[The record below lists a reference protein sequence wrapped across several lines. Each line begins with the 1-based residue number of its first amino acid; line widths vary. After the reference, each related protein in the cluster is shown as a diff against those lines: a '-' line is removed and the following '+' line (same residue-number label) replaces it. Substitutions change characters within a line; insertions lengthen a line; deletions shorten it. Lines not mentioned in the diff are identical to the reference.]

1 MRARRNGTG
10 TGAVAA
16 AAAVAAALLLAGCG
30 GDDGGSSSGD
40 KIEGARS
47 GDDEPSAEPSEKD
60 PGAPRFDLPDDV
72 KVEVAEDATGDGQK
86 DAILRDHGYALM
98 AQQEAY
104 AATEATPNFSRYW
117 AGEAAAT
124 FEADFAEYRKD
135 GVTITGLDTFYFRE
149 VTSVQDGRAVVAYCE
164 DQSGAYLKNAESGKV
179 DKTPTTLNSYIDARA
194 TMEKSGGGWKVVD
207 YQATRGSKECRD
219 EA

>member
-1 MRARRNGTG
+1 MRARRAGT
-10 TGAVAA
+10 AA
-16 AAAVAAALLLAGCG
+16 AAAAAAAALLLTGCG
-30 GDDGGSSSGD
+30 GDDGGSSGD
-40 KIEGARS
+40 EIEGAQPGS
-47 GDDEPSAEPSEKD
+47 AEPSAEPSPD
-60 PGAPRFDLPDDV
+60 GPGAPEFDLPAD
-72 KVEVAEDATGDGQK
+72 VEVEVSEDATGDGKK

-104 AATEATPNFSRYW
+104 AATEATENFERYW

-149 VTSVQDGRAVVAYCE
+149 VTSLTGGRAVVAYCE
-164 DQSGAYLKNAESGKV
+164 DQSKAYLKDAESGKV
-179 DKTPTTLNSYIDARA
+179 DKTPVTLNSYIDARA
-194 TMEKSGGGWKVVD
+194 TMEKSGDGWKVVD

>member
-1 MRARRNGTG
+1 MRARRNGTR
-10 TGAVAA
+10 AAA
-16 AAAVAAALLLAGCG
+16 AAAVAAAALLLAGCG

-40 KIEGARS
+40 RIEGAGS
-47 GDDEPSAEPSEKD
+47 GDKEPSAEPSEPE
-60 PGAPRFDLPDDV
+60 PGAPQFDLPDDV
-72 KVEVAEDATGDGQK
+72 QVEVAEDATGDEQK

-104 AATEATPNFSRYW
+104 AATEATPNFSKYW

-149 VTSVQDGRAVVAYCE
+149 VTSLKDGRAVVAYCE
-164 DQSGAYLKNAESGKV
+164 DQSKAYLKNAESGKV

-194 TMEKSGGGWKVVD
+194 TMEKNGGGWQVVD

>member
-1 MRARRNGTG
+1 MKARSAGT
-10 TGAVAA
+10 
-16 AAAVAAALLLAGCG
+16 AAVAAALGAVLLLAGCG
-30 GDDGGSSSGD
+30 GDDGGPSSGD
-40 KIEGARS
+40 KIEGAKT
-47 GDDEPSAEPSEKD
+47 DNKEPSGEPSEKE
-60 PGAPRFDLPDDV
+60 PGAPEFDLPDDV
-72 KVEVAEDATGDGQK
+72 RVEIAEDATGDEQK

-104 AATEATPNFSRYW
+104 AATGATPNFTQYW

-124 FEADFAEYRKD
+124 FAADFAEYRKD

-149 VTSVQDGRAVVAYCE
+149 VTSLKDGRAVVAYCE
-164 DQSGAYLKNAESGKV
+164 DQSKAYLKNAGTGKV
-179 DKTPTTLNSYIDARA
+179 DKTPTTLDSYIDARA
-194 TMEKSGGGWKVVD
+194 TMEKSGDNWQVVD